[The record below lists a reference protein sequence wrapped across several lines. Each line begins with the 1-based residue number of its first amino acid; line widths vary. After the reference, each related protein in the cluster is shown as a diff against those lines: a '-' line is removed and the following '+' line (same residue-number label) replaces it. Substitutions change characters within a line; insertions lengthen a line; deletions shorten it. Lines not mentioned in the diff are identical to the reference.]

1 MTNGISAIVDIL
13 KTAVAVIPFLL
24 MCLISKKVNLKKPIR
39 DRQFLMPIISLVFIL
54 FLMFGMRMINT
65 WMLSLIHNIP
75 VWINGI
81 LDLLPAQVSD
91 AVSTPINS
99 VFDSLRSLD
108 YHYWM
113 LYISNTVVIIVYLI
127 FKRIIITV
135 MKARFKKHS
144 TLHDTVCSKFYE
156 HDAEKDV
163 WCLKDNLSQ
172 TRVVFKVVFYT
183 AAVTA
188 SVLMIVSG
196 RMYVNG
202 LLADIYYPVVSV
214 LLIGE
219 VYFFLDGLTKQEYS
233 QDVLGDNEN
242 SYRIVNYSLLRKYL
256 RNLFSDKLLSENT
269 TVNNALEY
277 DVTNEEVL
285 ERLLDDADQKVVNF
299 ALFYSNLNAK
309 GVELDHNYLN
319 SSLDLLK
326 GKSIL
331 FNNPFYED
339 LIPYAFYPLNR
350 TLLSRKK
357 VLVILGRHAIEDDV
371 KQWITDGIEAVTNI
385 PYMWKIGLLDDEEK
399 DIDIGIVTRSRVIDA
414 KMHEINERFLKN
426 VGFVIVL
433 EPSKLVSTAQ
443 IGLNLLVKRIR
454 GYDDKPIVY
463 CMCDKNCDGLVDAMS
478 HILMTSFT
486 EVSATGKHLGTSSY
500 MCWEADSE
508 YLHHRMFPNVSRYL
522 GMGTELSFAAL
533 KNQVATTVWYGGD
546 AFPVTDIK
554 WIDRQYYYE
563 LMKFAALPTG
573 QDTMNRYFF
582 TTPNMWSAKVGKNN
596 YFTVEDESCNM
607 FEILRDF
614 STRSTEQG
622 FINIVSS
629 DYLLKD
635 YMASN
640 DTIFETDAKAIP
652 NMVADYARTNRNVIL
667 RLMLLLSITLVDEE
681 SIRKEFSLM
690 GLPLLNTRRQLWFEI
705 YKCISNIETI
715 SALPENY
722 REAVS
727 EVSGRSILSPN
738 DSAVFKINIIKS
750 EEKYNY
756 EIGRMEVVYHISDSR
771 FINRF
776 VNELK
781 SSSYIAEDEKGEQH
795 FLGSEI
801 RGQIYQKYLPGQFFT
816 FDGKYYEM
824 QYLTAENQVLVRRA
838 ADHINGRPV
847 YRQIREYAF
856 SAVRPS
862 DRIGSVK
869 DIDGIKITKEYA
881 DISVR
886 TPGYLRME
894 RYNDFKTAK
903 PVMLEGE
910 KTGIPVR
917 EYHNKAFL
925 RIDFPDSESF
935 TPDVRYTI
943 TVLMN
948 EVFKTLFA
956 ENQPFICAVTDD
968 SHIPQDAECKPF
980 TYSIHGEGTELS
992 SNSIYIIEDSQLDLG
1007 FIITVERNLRRI
1019 FQIIQDYIAWNKR
1032 EIMLSLKPPAEK
1044 KPMQIAPEDIGE
1056 YKPEKKQN
1064 IFKRAAKAVKNFFKK
1079 IGSKIASIFKRKK
1092 KNKTQP
1098 ETDDAD
1104 THEPAISAEGVTG
1117 VAEPEAVVPTATE
1130 PEATP
1135 EVPDKSDVEEKTGPP
1150 AAEQATDEK
1159 DVGSNPDG
1167 DDPEVASAEID
1178 PAPPANM
1185 PAKPDET
1192 AHVSSNDEKKPAFDF
1207 TRAPYHKRYYLLY
1220 GYDAEP
1226 TVLDLNATNKCLM
1239 QFGFNDNPLRF
1250 ARNGRRIA
1258 KYVEATFKPNKK
1270 DARYCDFCGS
1280 EIYGV
1285 EYETL
1290 SDGRDRC
1297 ISCSRTAIKTED
1309 EFKKIF
1315 EDVKRNL
1322 ESFFGIKLNVDVKVQ
1337 MVDSQKLHRRL
1348 KKAFVPTPW
1357 QDGRVLGVAIKDKN
1371 GYSLLVENG
1380 SPRILSML
1388 TIAHELTHIWQYTNW
1403 NDKHIKKQYGKALWL
1418 QVYEGMAKW
1427 VEIQYAYL
1435 INEPSLAKREEIITV
1450 NRDDEYGHGYI
1461 RYKANYP
1468 ISESAVI
1475 NDNTPFLNTELP
1487 LDPMYCGDVSV
1498 LIPPNNGARGYQDDL
1513 FDEDEDYFDVED
1525 EEQDVVEKKVF
1536 KPYHMRDVNNTP
1548 LYAYRHLTNEEQA
1561 FYDVFLSAVQNHSQ
1575 SLDPI
1580 PPFVT
1585 EQILIKTR
1593 DYVLIDHP
1601 EIFWFTGKINFFFE
1615 KESGRITRCELIYS
1629 LTPAETEEKK
1639 RLIEESL
1646 TSFLSG
1652 ITDKMSDY
1660 EVAVAIYNNI
1670 IDLVDYDSLRLEQEK
1685 SRKNITDNIP
1695 DDLRSIFGVFVNKKA
1710 VCAGYAKATQYLFN
1724 RLGIECVYVSGTG
1737 DDGPHAWNLVNLEGD
1752 YYYIDTTW
1760 DDHSNTKEAYESSRE
1775 ITYDYFC
1782 ITTEIL
1788 MRDHKPDN
1796 TIPLPEC
1803 KSLECNYYYRNGLL
1817 LDYFNLIEIRSLIK
1831 TAVADGKT
1839 TVSLKAMTND
1849 VYQQMY
1855 DSLID
1860 HKKIGDIIRYLNLD
1874 SATRVSTSYSYSYS
1888 EEKLRISITL
1898 SKL

>member
-1 MTNGISAIVDIL
+1 MTDGISAMVDIL

-24 MCLISKKVNLKKPIR
+24 LCLLSIKVNLKKPIR
-39 DRQFLMPIISLVFIL
+39 DRQFLMPIIALVFVL
-54 FLMFGMRMINT
+54 FLMFGMRMINN
-65 WMLSLIHNIP
+65 WVLSLMHAIP
-75 VWINGI
+75 GWINSF
-81 LDLLPAQVSD
+81 LDWIPDQVSN
-91 AVSTPINS
+91 AISTPINS
-99 VFDSLRSLD
+99 VLDYLRSLD
-108 YHYWM
+108 LNYWIM
-113 LYISNTVVIIVYLI
+113 YISNTLIIVVYLI
-127 FKRIIITV
+127 VKRIIITI
-135 MKARFKKHS
+135 MKVRFKKRS
-144 TLHDTVCSKFYE
+144 SIHDAVCAKFYE
-156 HDAEKDV
+156 HDAENDV
-163 WCLKDNLSQ
+163 WCLKDNMSQ
-172 TRVVFKVVFYT
+172 TRTVLKVVFYT
-183 AAVTA
+183 TVVVA

-196 RMYVNG
+196 RMYLNG

-219 VYFFLDGLTKQEYS
+219 VFFFMDGFTKQEYS
-233 QDVLGDNEN
+233 QNVLGDDEN

-256 RNLFSDKLLSENT
+256 RSLFSDKLLSENT
-269 TVNNALEY
+269 NVNNALEY

-299 ALFYSNLNAK
+299 ALFYSKLNAS

-350 TLLSRKK
+350 TLLSRQK

-371 KQWITDGIEAVTNI
+371 RQWIMDGIEAVTNI
-385 PYMWKIGLLDDEEK
+385 PFMWKIDLLDDEEK
-399 DIDIGIVTRSRVIDA
+399 DIDIGIITRSKVIDA
-414 KMHEINERFLKN
+414 KMHEINENFLKK
-426 VGFVIVL
+426 VGFVIIL

-454 GYDDKPIVY
+454 GYDDKPVVY

-533 KNQVATTVWYGGD
+533 KNQVAKTVWYGGD
-546 AFPVTDIK
+546 AFPVTDIR

-573 QDTMNRYFF
+573 QDAMNRYFV
-582 TTPNMWSAKVGKNN
+582 TTPNMWSAKVSKNN

-622 FINIVSS
+622 FINIVST

-667 RLMLLLSITLVDEE
+667 RLMLLLSITLVNEE

-705 YKCISNIETI
+705 YKCISDIETI
-715 SALPENY
+715 SGLPENY

-727 EVSGRSILSPN
+727 EVSGRSIPSPN
-738 DSAVFKINIIKS
+738 DSTIFKIDIIKS

-756 EIGRMEVVYHISDSR
+756 EIGKMEVVYHIANSR
-771 FINRF
+771 FIDRF

-781 SSSYIAEDEKGEQH
+781 SSSYVAEDEKGEQY

-801 RGQIYQKYLPGQFFT
+801 RGHIYQKYLPGQFFT

-824 QYLTAENQVLVRRA
+824 QYLTAENHVLVRRA

-847 YRQIREYAF
+847 YRQFREYAF
-856 SAVRPS
+856 SAIRPS

-869 DIDGIKITKEYA
+869 EIDGIKIIKEYA
-881 DISVR
+881 DISVS

-903 PVMLEGE
+903 PVMFEGE

-917 EYHNKAFL
+917 KYHNKAFL
-925 RIDFPDSESF
+925 RIDFPDSDGF
-935 TPDVRYTI
+935 TPNVRYTI

-956 ENQPFICAVTDD
+956 ENQPFISAVTDD
-968 SHIPQDAECKPF
+968 SFIPQDAECKPF
-980 TYSIHGEGTELS
+980 TYSIHGDGIELS

-1007 FIITVERNLRRI
+1007 LIITVERNLKRI

-1032 EIMLSLKPPAEK
+1032 EIKLSLNPPAVNT
-1044 KPMQIAPEDIGE
+1044 PMQIAPEDIGE
-1056 YKPEKKQN
+1056 YKPKKKDN
-1064 IFKRAAKAVKNFFKK
+1064 IFKRIIA
-1079 IGSKIASIFKRKK
+1079 KIASFFKRKK
-1092 KNKTQP
+1092 NRS
-1098 ETDDAD
+1098 ETDNIR
-1104 THEPAISAEGVTG
+1104 TPEPVVPT
-1117 VAEPEAVVPTATE
+1117 VPEPEPVVPTAPE
-1130 PEATP
+1130 PEKTP
-1135 EVPDKSDVEEKTGPP
+1135 EDPDMNGAKEKTEND
-1150 AAEQATDEK
+1150 AAESTPDQK
-1159 DVGSNPDG
+1159 DIVSDPGEDTPD
-1167 DDPEVASAEID
+1167 VASAEIE

-1185 PAKPDET
+1185 PGGPEET
-1192 AHVSSNDEKKPAFDF
+1192 VNVSSNDEKKSAFDF

-1220 GYDAEP
+1220 GYDTEP
-1226 TVLDLNATNKCLM
+1226 TMMDLNATNIYLTK
-1239 QFGFNDNPLRF
+1239 FGYNDNPLRF

-1285 EYETL
+1285 EYETI

-1297 ISCSRTAIKTED
+1297 ISCSRTAVKTEE
-1309 EFKKIF
+1309 EFRKIF

-1322 ESFFGIKLNVDVKVQ
+1322 ESFFGIKLNVGVKVQ

-1348 KKAFVPTPW
+1348 KKAFVPTPS

-1380 SPRILSML
+1380 SPRIMSML

-1403 NDKHIKKQYGKALWL
+1403 QDKYIKRRYGKALWL

-1468 ISESAVI
+1468 ISESAVL
-1475 NDNTPFLNTELP
+1475 NDNTPFMNKEMP

-1498 LIPPNNGARGYQDDL
+1498 MLDPNNGARGYQDDL
-1513 FDEDEDYFDVED
+1513 LDEDEDYIDVE
-1525 EEQDVVEKKVF
+1525 EEQDIVEKRVF
-1536 KPYHMRDVNNTP
+1536 EPCHLRDVNNTP
-1548 LYAYRHLTNEEQA
+1548 LYAYQQLTKEEQV
-1561 FYDVFLSAVQNHSQ
+1561 FYDLFLSAVKNHSL
-1575 SLDPI
+1575 SPESI

-1585 EQILIKTR
+1585 EQVLIKIR

-1601 EIFWFTGKINFFFE
+1601 EIFWFSGKINYLFE
-1615 KESGRITRCELIYS
+1615 KESGRITSCEFVYS
-1629 LTPAETEEKK
+1629 MTPEEAAEKE

-1660 EVAVAIYNNI
+1660 EVAVAVYNNI

-1685 SRKNITDNIP
+1685 SKNKINDDVP

-1724 RLGIECVYVSGTG
+1724 RLGIECVYVSGIG
-1737 DDGPHAWNLVNLEGD
+1737 DDGPHAWNLVNLEGE

-1760 DDHSNTKEAYESSRE
+1760 DDHSNTKDGNDSSRE

-1782 ITTEIL
+1782 ITTEL
-1788 MRDHKPDN
+1788 LLRDHKPDD
-1796 TIPLPEC
+1796 TIVLPEC
-1803 KSLECNYYYRNGLL
+1803 NSLKCNYYYRNGLL
-1817 LDYFNLIEIRSLIK
+1817 LDHYNFTEIRSIIK
-1831 TAVADGKT
+1831 AAVADGNT
-1839 TVSLKAMTND
+1839 TVPLKAMTSD

-1860 HKKIGDIIRYLNLD
+1860 GKKTEDVIRYLNLD

-1898 SKL
+1898 SRL